1 MEICSV
7 WVDLGTDLKLKF
19 LIDFLKISRIDDVEI
34 GKSAVLFAQNSTEL
48 GENIRAFG
56 NCLDKN
62 PESDLFDCHFGWFLT
77 SFMLIGT
84 SMLLQG

>member
-1 MEICSV
+1 MVEAPEAGNFDSRLAEI
-7 WVDLGTDLKLKF
+7 F
-19 LIDFLKISRIDDVEI
+19 EI

-62 PESDLFDCHFGWFLT
+62 PESDLIDCHFGWFLT
-77 SFMLIGT
+77 SYLLIGT

>member
-1 MEICSV
+1 MRS
-7 WVDLGTDLKLKF
+7 T
-19 LIDFLKISRIDDVEI
+19 
-34 GKSAVLFAQNSTEL
+34 KSAVLFAQNSTEL

-84 SMLLQG
+84 SMLLQGPGREQIWEVPYYKTESL

>member
-1 MEICSV
+1 MVEAPEAGNFDSRLDEIFEV
-7 WVDLGTDLKLKF
+7 
-19 LIDFLKISRIDDVEI
+19 

-62 PESDLFDCHFGWFLT
+62 PKSDLIDCHFGWFLT
-77 SFMLIGT
+77 SYLLIGT

>member
-1 MEICSV
+1 MEFRKNHGIEPN
-7 WVDLGTDLKLKF
+7 DG
-19 LIDFLKISRIDDVEI
+19 EI

-62 PESDLFDCHFGWFLT
+62 PESDLIDCHFGWFLT
-77 SFMLIGT
+77 SFLLIGT